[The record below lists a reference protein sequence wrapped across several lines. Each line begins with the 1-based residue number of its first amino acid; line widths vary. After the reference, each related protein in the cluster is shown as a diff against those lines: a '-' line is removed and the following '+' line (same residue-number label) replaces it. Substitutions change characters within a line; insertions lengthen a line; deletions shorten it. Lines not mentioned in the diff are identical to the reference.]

1 MLQAIPSKGR
11 TPTNHRGTIHSIML
25 IKEIRK
31 LLIGKT
37 FSSYDGWHGDSKR
50 FVIGYVTQQK
60 DRFLIAEQKGS
71 PWNKFSVTNEE
82 MVNLIADK
90 YVERRNCIDKC
101 NFLDWFRLI

>member
-1 MLQAIPSKGR
+1 MPR
-11 TPTNHRGTIHSIML
+11 PTIGVLFIQLCSIML

-37 FSSYDGWHGDSKR
+37 FS
-50 FVIGYVTQQK
+50 GYVTQQK
-60 DRFLIAEQKGS
+60 GRFIIAEQKGS

-82 MVNLIADK
+82 MVHLIADK

>member
-1 MLQAIPSKGR
+1 
-11 TPTNHRGTIHSIML
+11 ML

-37 FSSYDGWHGDSKR
+37 FSSYDEWHGDSKR
-50 FVIGYVTQQK
+50 FVIGYVT
-60 DRFLIAEQKGS
+60 EQKGS

-82 MVNLIADK
+82 MVHLIADK